1 MPECACCLE
10 AVLRFDAGV
19 KVTNLD
25 QFERKKVDGK
35 VLITHKG
42 SNERISG
49 MQVKLSTDLE

>member
-1 MPECACCLE
+1 
-10 AVLRFDAGV
+10 V

-35 VLITHKG
+35 ALITRKG

-49 MQVKLSTDLE
+49 NEIKLNSD